1 MRELTQNEIEQ
12 VDGGF
17 VPLIAWALALGGKL
31 VATNLAGWAFG
42 SAALVIGTYQAADYL
57 AN

>member
-1 MRELTQNEIEQ
+1 MRELTKNEIEQ

-17 VPLIAWALALGGKL
+17 LPVLAWVIALGGKL

-57 AN
+57 TN